1 MQCNTTLNAVIVRVH
16 LPLKLFY
23 SWFERNHCCTTH
35 LQTKKLLKSSVTVVF
50 LIFLVFSDLLSFF
63 RHRTRIRFHPFLSA
77 STHADVSRSCYF
89 KAQHLQLLQ
98 AEFLGDSPR
107 RYSSAK
113 YSEVC
118 KLLIPNHTAN
128 SLTAPSLM
136 LQALWLYP
144 AEVCC

>member
-1 MQCNTTLNAVIVRVH
+1 MECRKT
-16 LPLKLFY
+16 P
-23 SWFERNHCCTTH
+23 SDCCTTH

-98 AEFLGDSPR
+98 AEFLGDPPR

-113 YSEVC
+113 HSEVVQIAHTESDGKFLDC
-118 KLLIPNHTAN
+118 SKHYGYTLLKFA
-128 SLTAPSLM
+128 
-136 LQALWLYP
+136 
-144 AEVCC
+144 AERSG